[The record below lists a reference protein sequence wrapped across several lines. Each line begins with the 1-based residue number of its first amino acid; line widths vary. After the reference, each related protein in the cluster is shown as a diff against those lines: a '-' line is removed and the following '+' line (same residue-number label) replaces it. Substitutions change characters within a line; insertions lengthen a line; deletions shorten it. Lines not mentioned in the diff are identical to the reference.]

1 MPYVMRKSR
10 MLRGL
15 GTTTGTVTQS
25 GGKLAAKSTILIPA
39 GTIMRVFRVFEH
51 AATNTTASYK
61 DYRLQTDVAAE
72 VVTDTTV
79 YPLADGS
86 YETHFDGVKI
96 ELVDGVDTV
105 NPNDGE
111 EFFLSPGHT
120 NTLGNGKPF
129 TVTEA
134 APGSSLPTYIEP
146 PVLPSAGDP
155 CTNDMGWPGTLVSD
169 GTTSG
174 RLICDAPPPASK
186 PWYLNPLVI
195 AGGGLAVL
203 GLGYAGYR
211 WYSRRKG

>member
-1 MPYVMRKSR
+1 MPYVMQKSR

-39 GTIMRVFRVFEH
+39 GTFLRVFRIPSMAYTDV
-51 AATNTTASYK
+51 
-61 DYRLQTDVAAE
+61 RLLADVAAE
-72 VVTDTTV
+72 VMTDTTV

-96 ELVDGVDTV
+96 ELIGGVNTV

-111 EFFLSPGHT
+111 EFSLGPGHP
-120 NTLGNGKPF
+120 NTLENGKPF

-134 APGSSLPTYIEP
+134 AVGSSLPTYIEP

-155 CTNDMGWPGTLVSD
+155 CTDNRGWTGTLAD
-169 GTTSG
+169 RGNG
-174 RLICDAPPPASK
+174 ELYCDSRPPEFK

-195 AGGGLAVL
+195 AGGGLVVL